1 MANEL
6 LSYKEL
12 LPNLYNLAVRSVVA
26 TEKGWMVEAEGQ
38 RGAICPS
45 CGLVSHSRHSRY
57 WRQVLALQ
65 GTAVTLKLRMGR
77 CRCRTPVCRR
87 QIFTERVAGVL
98 VPHAQQTN
106 RLAETGTLVGRAL
119 GGRPGER
126 LLNRL
131 GMPVSRHTLLRRVQ
145 RAARNALVPEVVR
158 VVGVDGWAWSKGKSF
173 GTILVDLER
182 RQVTDVLPTRSAQA
196 LRGCLK
202 SVVLR

>member
-1 MANEL
+1 
-6 LSYKEL
+6 
-12 LPNLYNLAVRSVVA
+12 
-26 TEKGWMVEAEGQ
+26 MVEAEGQ
-38 RGAICPS
+38 RSAICPS
-45 CGLVSHSRHSRY
+45 CGVASHSRHSRY
-57 WRQVLALQ
+57 WRQVKDLALQ

-77 CRCRTPVCRR
+77 WGCRTPVCQR

-98 VPHAQQTN
+98 VPYAQQTN